1 MKDKRFSLKEK
12 DKRRSKH
19 HQKVH
24 ICPNYTKRNITGKFA
39 TGHRYFVSF
48 AETHYS
54 IVSLPKHTALL
65 KKESLTHFFQNRSSQ
80 TEVLNIL
87 FLALRCV
94 LANVSQ
100 NCNGT

>member
-1 MKDKRFSLKEK
+1 M
-12 DKRRSKH
+12 
-19 HQKVH
+19 
-24 ICPNYTKRNITGKFA
+24 GKFA

-48 AETHYS
+48 AETHYP
-54 IVSLPKHTALL
+54 IVSLPKHTASL
-65 KKESLTHFFQNRSSQ
+65 KKESLTHFLQNRSSQ

-87 FLALRCV
+87 FLALQCV